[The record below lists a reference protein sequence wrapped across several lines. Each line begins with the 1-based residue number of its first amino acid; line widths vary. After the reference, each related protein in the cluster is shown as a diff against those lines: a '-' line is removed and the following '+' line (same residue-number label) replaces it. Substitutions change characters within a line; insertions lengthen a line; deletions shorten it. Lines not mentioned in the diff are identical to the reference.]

1 MADPIGTTASSVIEF
16 NVGGTHY
23 ATTAATLT
31 RYGDHFLSTLATTDL
46 PVSRDTQGRVFI
58 DRDGRQ
64 FGRILEFLRNGK
76 LKVDPVEDELREE
89 AEYYALDALLFYMDK
104 VQPIADKFL
113 APPRLALE
121 GYESTSLFAAWAEKR
136 VEKLEI
142 ANLAAA
148 CELLLLDV
156 GLVEMV
162 DQVVGNLSGMYRAL
176 KFSLEAHED
185 SVQLPGFGEHDFI
198 YAQSSERKVL
208 QLAEKWWATDDEGIS
223 PVKMLMYYRH
233 GKYLRWSATK
243 VRKTRR
249 EEPQTYVFRIY
260 LWGKPPSF
268 APEWEVF
275 D

>member
-1 MADPIGTTASSVIEF
+1 MADPIGTTASLVIEF
-16 NVGGTHY
+16 NVGGIHY

-46 PVSRDTQGRVFI
+46 PVSRDSQGRVFI

-89 AEYYALDALLFYMDK
+89 AEYYALDALLFYMDE
-104 VQPIADKFL
+104 VQPGSDKFL

-156 GLVEMV
+156 ELVGLA
-162 DQVVGNLSGMYRAL
+162 DRFAARYHSLNSILGF
-176 KFSLEAHED
+176 KFSLEARDD
-185 SVQLPGFGEHDFI
+185 SVQLPGFGEHEFV
-198 YAQSSERKVL
+198 YARSSESWVL
-208 QLAEKWWATDDEGIS
+208 RFAEEWWATNDEGNS
-223 PVKMLMYYRH
+223 PLAMLHYYRH
-233 GKYLRWSATK
+233 RRYLRWSA
-243 VRKTRR
+243 RNSR
-249 EEPQTYVFRIY
+249 EEPQTYVFRAF
-260 LWGKPPSF
+260 WGKRSPSF
-268 APEWEVF
+268 APEWEVLI
-275 D
+275 